1 MNTFQKV
8 IKYAAM
14 TLAILLTI
22 GIISG
27 IVGLVIHVVAAF
39 SDTEEYMKDARID
52 FVKEF
57 DDVEQL
63 YVKNGIGKLTIKSGD
78 SLKVEGRNV
87 SKNFKATVKNG
98 TLIVE
103 EEDYIRKFLWFEIG
117 RPKSRSTITV
127 YIPHDFTAGKIE
139 VESGAGEVVLED
151 FSAEKLVIDAGV
163 GNIYGQNITAQA
175 VKGSGGVGDI
185 TFYDVNLSNI
195 DFDSGVG
202 NLKIEG
208 IISGNSE
215 FDCGVGN
222 IKLTIKGNREDY
234 AIRCNSGVGS
244 IRVNGEKVSS
254 DYKDSYSS
262 AAHSINIDGGVGNVN
277 IDFID

>member
-14 TLAILLTI
+14 TLAVLLTI

-27 IVGLVIHVVAAF
+27 IVGLVIHLVAAF
-39 SDTEEYMKDARID
+39 DDTEEYMEDYRIN

-57 DDVEQL
+57 SDVEQL
-63 YVKNGIGKLTIKSGD
+63 DIKNGIGKLTIKSGD
-78 SLKVEGRNV
+78 SFKVEGRNV

-103 EEDYIRKFLWFEIG
+103 EEDFIRKFLWFEIG
-117 RPKSRSTITV
+117 RSNSKSAITIYV
-127 YIPHDFTAGKIE
+127 PHDFTARKIE

-151 FSAEKLVIDAGV
+151 LSAEKLVIDAGV

-185 TFYDVNLSNI
+185 TFYDVNFSNI

-208 IISGNSE
+208 IISGDSE

-222 IKLTIKGNREDY
+222 IRLNIKGSREDY
-234 AIRCNSGVGS
+234 ALRFNSGVGS
-244 IRVNGEKVSS
+244 MRVNGEKVSS
-254 DYKDSYSS
+254 DYKDAYSS
-262 AAHSINIDGGVGNVN
+262 APHSINIDGGVGDVN
-277 IDFID
+277 IEFSD